1 MKQLL
6 KSIPK
11 DGEVILSACFLTIT
25 VAVVVL
31 NVILRYLFKG
41 GLFWVEEVATTCFIW
56 SVFIGAAAAYRH
68 KMHIGIDLITKLF
81 PQKTRDIISIVISA
95 LMVLINGYITYLSTL
110 FIQQNRLKRTPVL
123 DIPALYVN
131 LAITV
136 GFSLITIHAVAF
148 VIHEVRD
155 LKNLSKEGGETV

>member
-31 NVILRYLFKG
+31 NVILRYLFQS

-81 PQKTRDIISIVISA
+81 PQKTRDIISIVISI

-136 GFSLITIHAVAF
+136 GFSLITIHAIAF
-148 VIHEVRD
+148 VIRETKELR
-155 LKNLSKEGGETV
+155 NISTEGGETA